1 MCTLEPDLV
10 GRIFR
15 LSWQV
20 SLIFRLQSIDL
31 QIDFMGNTA
40 ALWIPED
47 LVYEVWPDDLSCT
60 YVVLESEVAVE
71 DRANY
76 LEI

>member
-1 MCTLEPDLV
+1 MYTLEPDLV

>member
-1 MCTLEPDLV
+1 
-10 GRIFR
+10 
-15 LSWQV
+15 
-20 SLIFRLQSIDL
+20 
-31 QIDFMGNTA
+31 MGNTA

>member
-1 MCTLEPDLV
+1 MYTLEPDLV

-40 ALWIPED
+40 ALWISED

-60 YVVLESEVAVE
+60 NMVLECEVAIE
-71 DRANY
+71 DRADY

>member
-60 YVVLESEVAVE
+60 NMVLEFEVAIE
-71 DRANY
+71 DRTDY